1 VAKDGRVSARLAD
14 GAIVDEVD
22 VDGVGAV
29 PVRFTR
35 CEAGWQAAF
44 ELNDP
49 SVSDLAVVHRL
60 VASTLREARALV
72 PQAASFLLGR
82 PVDVSL
88 PY

>member
-14 GAIVDEVD
+14 GAIVDEID
-22 VDGVGAV
+22 VDGIGTL
-29 PVRFTR
+29 PVRFSR

-44 ELNDP
+44 ELDDP
-49 SVSDLAVVHRL
+49 AISDLAVVHRL
-60 VASTLREARALV
+60 VAPTLREARAMV